1 MLFIDVKLAR
11 REATTTDLGDRL
23 ILNSDLITPS
33 TPTLSAL
40 DTDFL
45 RHVFSQQ
52 FRRSL
57 DLSAYFTAAAA
68 SNSTG
73 PTSTL
78 FRPNFLRSLIALPS
92 SLSTTLVSC
101 HGSYQ

>member
-1 MLFIDVKLAR
+1 
-11 REATTTDLGDRL
+11 
-23 ILNSDLITPS
+23 SDLITPS